1 VIGRV
6 GSKNCSREFCVR
18 QKCGDLKCDRQD
30 KKGDIDRGEDMNI
43 ATGRGEFSRRRYS
56 KTNRKITADS
66 V

>member
-1 VIGRV
+1 MIGRV

-43 ATGRGEFSRRRYS
+43 ATGRGEFRQEEVLEDEQENNRR
-56 KTNRKITADS
+56 
-66 V
+66 